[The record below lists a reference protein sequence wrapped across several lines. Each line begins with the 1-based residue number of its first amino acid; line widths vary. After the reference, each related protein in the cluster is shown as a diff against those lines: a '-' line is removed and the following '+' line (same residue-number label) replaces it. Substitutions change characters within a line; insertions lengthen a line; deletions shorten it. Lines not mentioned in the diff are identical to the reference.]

1 MRLLTRSPQG
11 EGVPKSHLKWE
22 CDSKSNIIARFTPS
36 PHQRIDEYSNYISR
50 IYTFKLE
57 ILSIGPSTIVP
68 PTRPCPNG
76 PLRPYGPWLPNC
88 LKFIH
93 LYWYTWCDMCD
104 IYISDSDTCH
114 TFSVTCHAASGGKKG
129 GNMKSL
135 MIKKMSF
142 STLIRLM
149 NLMWGLNVKIFISSR
164 YLYPPSIQILAWQ
177 DLLDLKDSKK
187 TTSRLQSQ
195 ENTFASFPSNL
206 IAFIP

>member
-1 MRLLTRSPQG
+1 MRLLTRSPQV
-11 EGVPKSHLKWE
+11 ESPNHTWNESATP
-22 CDSKSNIIARFTPS
+22 KSNIIARFTPS

-57 ILSIGPSTIVP
+57 ILSIGPSTIVHNNNC
-68 PTRPCPNG
+68 TVPCPNG

-164 YLYPPSIQILAWQ
+164 Y
-177 DLLDLKDSKK
+177 
-187 TTSRLQSQ
+187 
-195 ENTFASFPSNL
+195 
-206 IAFIP
+206 